1 MANKIDIRCILHDHL
16 HSLVNTDGKQ
26 NIWDLLSFFL
36 VPLLCALLFPLN
48 KWHIKPEVL
57 STFVNMGAIFTALL
71 ISVLVMIF
79 DQCQK
84 LTDKLK
90 SLPVDYDYA
99 YRKSLDDRRKL
110 MRQLFANIS
119 YAIVVSIFL
128 LVFSLLQQFF
138 GDESKHWF
146 SIWVA
151 KPACVFLAI
160 NLLLTALMI
169 IKRTYICLT
178 VS

>member
-16 HSLVNTDGKQ
+16 HSLVYTDGKR
-26 NIWDLLSFFL
+26 NGWDLVSFFL
-36 VPLLCALLFPLN
+36 MPLLCALLFPLN
-48 KWHIKPEVL
+48 GWDIETEAL
-57 STFVNMGAIFTALL
+57 STFGNMGAIFIALL

-90 SLPVDYDYA
+90 SLPADYDYA
-99 YRKSLDDRRKL
+99 YRKLLDDRRRLIK
-110 MRQLFANIS
+110 QLFANIS

-138 GDESKHWF
+138 GEESTHWF
-146 SIWVA
+146 SVWVA
-151 KPACVFLAI
+151 RPACVFLAI